1 MLFLSNSVYYYY
13 YYYSPLYSS
22 QEMGGSAYV
31 HDFLFGSPIRGR
43 GGVALL
49 SLASSSLRTRPI
61 FADLSIHRAAVLRL
75 CSSSPPVSSG
85 WISIMVDILMLMFF
99 AIVGLVFLSYIIYLL
114 WCSSS
119 EPLSRTHRM
128 TAFTVLPHCFLAW
141 STVRKRYLIL
151 PLFNRVLFCF
161 KIKTKIAALIAQ
173 MFEAPVPMIE
183 LHKHYDIAA

>member
-1 MLFLSNSVYYYY
+1 MFLSNPVYYWYY
-13 YYYSPLYSS
+13 YYYSPLYSYK
-22 QEMGGSAYV
+22 EIGGSVYIY
-31 HDFLFGSPIRGR
+31 DFLFGSAIRGR

-49 SLASSSLRTRPI
+49 RLASSLLRTRPI
-61 FADLSIHRAAVLRL
+61 FADLVVYRAAVLRL

-128 TAFTVLPHCFLAW
+128 TAFTVLPHWFLAW

-151 PLFNRVLFCF
+151 PLFNRVLFC
-161 KIKTKIAALIAQ
+161 IIVKTKIVALIAQ

-183 LHKHYDIAA
+183 LHKHHDIVA